1 MSLAVIHTRAIV
13 GITAQPVQ
21 VEVHI
26 SVGLPAFHIVG
37 LAATAVQE
45 SKDRV
50 RSAIL
55 NADFEMPPRRIT
67 INLAPADLP
76 KEGCRLDLPIA
87 IGILAA
93 SKQIPFD
100 QFDQYE
106 FAGELALSGE
116 LRGIAGSLPIAIAAQ
131 KANRQLILPRV
142 NAHEAALLGDNSV
155 LPADNLL
162 QVCSHLCGKTILTP
176 FITTLSDPTHA
187 YPDIADVRGQES
199 AKRALTIAAAG
210 GHSLLMVGP
219 PGTGKTMLASRL
231 PSILPPMTIE
241 EALEA
246 ATVASIHGK
255 TNIQD
260 YWAQRPFRAPHHT
273 ASAPALVGGGNP
285 PRPGE
290 ISLAHQGVLFL
301 DELPEFT
308 RHVLETLREPLE
320 SGHIMI
326 SRAGRQAAFP
336 AKFQLVAA
344 MNPCPCGYLTDPTRE
359 CQCTREQIA
368 RYRSKLSGPF
378 LDRIDLHL
386 EVPSIPLSELT
397 APKSE
402 ASVGS
407 NEIRIHVQ
415 TLREQQ
421 LKRQGCCNAELRGES
436 LMTFSRLDTSAHEF
450 LLQAMQKLQLSARA
464 YHRIL
469 RVARSCADLDGCE
482 DLSITH
488 VSEAIGYRPSA

>member
-142 NAHEAALLGDNSV
+142 NAHEAALLGD
-155 LPADNLL
+155 
-162 QVCSHLCGKTILTP
+162 
-176 FITTLSDPTHA
+176 
-187 YPDIADVRGQES
+187 
-199 AKRALTIAAAG
+199 
-210 GHSLLMVGP
+210 
-219 PGTGKTMLASRL
+219 
-231 PSILPPMTIE
+231 
-241 EALEA
+241 
-246 ATVASIHGK
+246 
-255 TNIQD
+255 
-260 YWAQRPFRAPHHT
+260 
-273 ASAPALVGGGNP
+273 
-285 PRPGE
+285 
-290 ISLAHQGVLFL
+290 
-301 DELPEFT
+301 T
-308 RHVLETLREPLE
+308 RR
-320 SGHIMI
+320 
-326 SRAGRQAAFP
+326 
-336 AKFQLVAA
+336 
-344 MNPCPCGYLTDPTRE
+344 
-359 CQCTREQIA
+359 
-368 RYRSKLSGPF
+368 
-378 LDRIDLHL
+378 
-386 EVPSIPLSELT
+386 
-397 APKSE
+397 
-402 ASVGS
+402 
-407 NEIRIHVQ
+407 
-415 TLREQQ
+415 
-421 LKRQGCCNAELRGES
+421 
-436 LMTFSRLDTSAHEF
+436 
-450 LLQAMQKLQLSARA
+450 
-464 YHRIL
+464 
-469 RVARSCADLDGCE
+469 
-482 DLSITH
+482 
-488 VSEAIGYRPSA
+488 